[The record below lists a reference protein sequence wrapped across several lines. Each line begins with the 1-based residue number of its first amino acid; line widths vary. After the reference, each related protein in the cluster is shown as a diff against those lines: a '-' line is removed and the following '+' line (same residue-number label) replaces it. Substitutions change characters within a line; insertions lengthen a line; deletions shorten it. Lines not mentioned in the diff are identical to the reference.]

1 MRHGPGRAG
10 GGRDRTGVL
19 MPARQPAPADAP
31 IGVFDSG
38 IGGLTVL
45 AALTRALPDERF
57 IYLGDTAR
65 LPYGTKSGA
74 TVTRYAVQA
83 AAALL
88 RRGVKF
94 LVVACNTAA
103 SVGLDAV
110 RAGSAGVPVVGVIE
124 PGAEAAVRASP
135 SGHIAVIAT
144 EATVRGGAYR
154 QAILRRRPAAQ
165 VTEQPAQLLVAM
177 AEEGVHEGPLA
188 HAAVRH
194 YLGTLFDSQAAPDT
208 LVLGCTHFP
217 LLKPAI
223 RDVIGPGTRLVDSA
237 ETTAAAVRQQLQM
250 AGLVRAGGASQ
261 RTAAQHAAVRDA
273 PADRGGPESA
283 EPSLLFLATDSP
295 ERFARVGGRFLGRS
309 LAAGDVELMDL

>member
-1 MRHGPGRAG
+1 MPVRA
-10 GGRDRTGVL
+10 
-19 MPARQPAPADAP
+19 AAPVAAP

-45 AALTRALPDERF
+45 AALVRALPSERF

-74 TVTRYAVQA
+74 TVTRYAAQA
-83 AAALL
+83 AATLL
-88 RRGVKF
+88 TRGVKL

-110 RAGSAGVPVVGVIE
+110 RAASGAVPVIGVIE
-124 PGAEAAVRASP
+124 PGAEAAAQASP
-135 SGHIAVIAT
+135 SGRIAVIAT

-165 VTEQPAQLLVAM
+165 VTEQAAQLLVAM

-188 HAAVRH
+188 HGAVRH
-194 YLGTLFDSQAAPDT
+194 YLGTLFDSEAAPDT

-217 LLKPAI
+217 LLRPAI

-237 ETTAAAVRQQLQM
+237 ETTAAAVHAQLEA
-250 AGLVRAGGASQ
+250 AGLARVAADPA
-261 RTAAQHAAVRDA
+261 RTGRVDPGRSGSSPILQ
-273 PADRGGPESA
+273 
-283 EPSLLFLATDSP
+283 FLATDSP
-295 ERFARVGGRFLGRS
+295 ERFARVGGRFLGGA
-309 LAAGDVELMDL
+309 LAAADVELVDL